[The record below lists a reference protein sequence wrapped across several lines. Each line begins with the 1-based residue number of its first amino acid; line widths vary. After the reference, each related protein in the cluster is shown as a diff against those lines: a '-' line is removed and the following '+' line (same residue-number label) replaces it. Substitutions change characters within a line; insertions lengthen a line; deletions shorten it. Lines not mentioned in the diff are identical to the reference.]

1 MVRIRMAELNIEIDN
16 RYPFT
21 EKFCRDFAAE
31 FDAPDLRVSVTDADI
46 EAERVADPYHNDVGY
61 LECIC
66 IYRAIALELPRFD
79 AMVFHA
85 AVIAKDGKALA
96 FAAHSGTGKSTHI
109 ALWQREFGDAVS
121 IVNGDKP
128 IFRRINGVWH
138 AFGTPW
144 RGKESLGGNTSAP
157 LTAICFLERGLQNS
171 VSPVGDDVAVARLFS
186 QTLLPTNPAMADK
199 HLTLLDD
206 LIVKTPTYLLYC
218 NMEPATAHVA
228 HDGLLKG
235 NGYEEK

>member
-1 MVRIRMAELNIEIDN
+1 MLRIRMAELNIEIEA
-16 RYPFT
+16 RYAFT
-21 EKFCRDFAAE
+21 ARFCREFLADFDTPDLKIAVTEADIAAE
-31 FDAPDLRVSVTDADI
+31 RA
-46 EAERVADPYHNDVGY
+46 ADPYHNDEGY

-66 IYRAIALELPRFD
+66 IYRAIALQLPRFD

-121 IVNGDKP
+121 VVNGDKP
-128 IFRRINGVWH
+128 IFRRIDGVWY

-144 RGKESLGGNTSAP
+144 RGKESFGGNLSAP
-157 LTAICFLERGLQNS
+157 LHAICFLERGKENT
-171 VSPVGDDVAVARLFS
+171 VTPVGDDVGVARLFS
-186 QTLLPTNPAMADK
+186 QTLLPSDPVMADK
-199 HLTLLDD
+199 HLSLLDD
-206 LIVKTPTYLLYC
+206 LITKTPTYLLHC
-218 NMEPATAHVA
+218 NMEPLAAHVA

-235 NGYEEK
+235 N

>member
-1 MVRIRMAELNIEIDN
+1 MVRIRLAELNIEIDN

-21 EKFCRDFAAE
+21 AVFCRGFQAE
-31 FDAPDLRVSVTDADI
+31 FDTPDLRVAATEADI
-46 EAERVADPYHNDVGY
+46 AAERAADPYHNDEGY

-66 IYRAIALELPRFD
+66 IYRAIALALARFD

-109 ALWQREFGDAVS
+109 ALWQREFGNAVS
-121 IVNGDKP
+121 VINGDKP
-128 IFRRINGVWH
+128 IFRRIDGTWY

-144 RGKESLGGNTSAP
+144 RGKESLGGNLSAP
-157 LTAICFLERGLQNS
+157 LHAICFLERGKENS
-171 VSPVGDDVAVARLFS
+171 VSSVGDDVAVARLFS
-186 QTLLPTNPAMADK
+186 QTLLPSNPMMADK
-199 HLTLLDD
+199 HLSLLDD
-206 LIVKTPTYLLYC
+206 LILKTPTYLLYC
-218 NMEPATAHVA
+218 NMEPEAAHVA

-235 NGYEEK
+235 NF

>member
-1 MVRIRMAELNIEIDN
+1 LVRIRLAELNIEIDN

-21 EKFCRDFAAE
+21 EGFCRGFRAE
-31 FDAPDLRVSVTDADI
+31 FDTPDLRVAATEADI
-46 EAERVADPYHNDVGY
+46 AAERAADLYHNDVGY

-66 IYRAIALELPRFD
+66 IYRAIALALARFD

-85 AVIAKDGKALA
+85 AVIAKDGKAVA

-109 ALWQREFGDAVS
+109 ALWQREFGNAVS
-121 IVNGDKP
+121 VINGDKP
-128 IFRRINGVWH
+128 IFRRIDGVWH

-144 RGKESLGGNTSAP
+144 RGKESLGGNLSAP
-157 LTAICFLERGLQNS
+157 LHAICFLERGKENT
-171 VSPVGDDVAVARLFS
+171 VTPVGDDVAVARLFS
-186 QTLLPTNPAMADK
+186 QTLLPSDPVMADK
-199 HLTLLDD
+199 HLALLDD

-218 NMEPATAHVA
+218 NMEPEAAHVA

-235 NGYEEK
+235 T

>member
-1 MVRIRMAELNIEIDN
+1 MLRIRMAELNIEIEA
-16 RYPFT
+16 RYSFT
-21 EKFCRDFAAE
+21 ARFCREFLSDFDTPDLKIAVTEADIAAE
-31 FDAPDLRVSVTDADI
+31 RA
-46 EAERVADPYHNDVGY
+46 ADPYHNDEGY

-66 IYRAIALELPRFD
+66 IYRAIALQLPRFD

-121 IVNGDKP
+121 VVNGDKP
-128 IFRRINGVWH
+128 IFRRIDGVWY

-144 RGKESLGGNTSAP
+144 RGKESLGGNLSAP
-157 LTAICFLERGLQNS
+157 LHAICFLERGKENT
-171 VSPVGDDVAVARLFS
+171 VTPVGDDVAVARLFS
-186 QTLLPTNPAMADK
+186 QTLLPSDPVMADK
-199 HLTLLDD
+199 HLSLLDD
-206 LIVKTPTYLLYC
+206 LIVKTPTYLLHC
-218 NMEPATAHVA
+218 NMEPLAAHVA

-235 NGYEEK
+235 N